1 MSFNGRTR
9 EFGSRYCGSNPHVP
23 TSLDKRTRMIFY
35 EEIFREFQNKKVK
48 YVVVGGIA
56 LNLLGGNRSSFDMDI
71 LVEMSDKNLK
81 KVVSILKRKGYRVK
95 QPIDPMD
102 IAVKGIRMD
111 WIRGKNMKA
120 FNFYKEKDMKEV
132 DIIIDSPVRFEDAK
146 KDYVRVKIGALT
158 VPVVSIKG
166 LIKMKKESDRS
177 VDRLDIEMLSAIQ
190 KFKKRAK

>member
-1 MSFNGRTR
+1 M
-9 EFGSRYCGSNPHVP
+9 Y
-23 TSLDKRTRMIFY
+23 MY

-56 LNLLGGNRSSFDMDI
+56 LNLLGGNRSSFDVDI
-71 LVEMSDKNLK
+71 LVEMSDENLK

-95 QPIDPMD
+95 QPINPMN
-102 IAVKGIRMD
+102 IAVKDIRTD

-132 DIIIDSPVRFEDAK
+132 DIIIDSPVQFEDAK
-146 KDYVRVKIGALT
+146 KDYVRVKIGSLT

-166 LIKMKKESDRS
+166 LIRMKKRS

-190 KFKKRAK
+190 RLKRRAR

>member
-1 MSFNGRTR
+1 
-9 EFGSRYCGSNPHVP
+9 
-23 TSLDKRTRMIFY
+23 MILY
-35 EEIFREFQNKKVK
+35 EEIFREFQDKKVK

-71 LVEMSDKNLK
+71 LVEMSDENLK

-102 IAVKGIRMD
+102 IAVRDIRMG

-132 DIIIDSPVRFEDAK
+132 DIIIDSPVQFEDAK
-146 KDYVRVKIGALT
+146 KDYVRVKIGSLT

-166 LIKMKKESDRS
+166 LIKMKKKSGRS
-177 VDRLDIEMLSAIQ
+177 VDRLDVEMLNAIQ
-190 KFKKRAK
+190 KLKRRAR

>member
-1 MSFNGRTR
+1 
-9 EFGSRYCGSNPHVP
+9 
-23 TSLDKRTRMIFY
+23 MIFY

-71 LVEMSDKNLK
+71 LVEMSDENLG
-81 KVVSILKRKGYRVK
+81 KVVSILKRKGYRIK

-102 IAVKGIRMD
+102 IAVKGIRTG

-146 KDYVRVKIGALT
+146 KDYVRVKIGSLT
-158 VPVVSIKG
+158 VPVISIKR
-166 LIKMKKESDRS
+166 LIKMKKASGRS
-177 VDRLDIEMLSAIQ
+177 VDRLDIETLNAIQ
-190 KFKKRAK
+190 KLKRRTG

>member
-1 MSFNGRTR
+1 
-9 EFGSRYCGSNPHVP
+9 
-23 TSLDKRTRMIFY
+23 MIFY
-35 EEIFREFQNKKVK
+35 EEIFKEFQNKKVK

-71 LVEMSDKNLK
+71 LVEMSDENLK
-81 KVVSILKRKGYRVK
+81 KVVSILKRKGYRAK
-95 QPIDPMD
+95 QPIDPMN
-102 IAVKGIRMD
+102 IVVKDIRMN

-132 DIIIDSPVRFEDAK
+132 DIIIDSPVQFEDAK
-146 KDYVRVKIGALT
+146 KDYVRVKIGSLT
-158 VPVVSIKG
+158 VPVISIKG

>member
-1 MSFNGRTR
+1 MM
-9 EFGSRYCGSNPHVP
+9 
-23 TSLDKRTRMIFY
+23 LY
-35 EEIFREFQNKKVK
+35 EEIFREFQDKKVK

-71 LVEMSDKNLK
+71 LVEMSDENLR
-81 KVVSILKRKGYRVK
+81 KVVSILKKEGYRVK

-102 IAVKGIRMD
+102 IAIKNIRMG

-146 KDYVRVKIGALT
+146 KDYVRVKIGSLT
-158 VPVVSIKG
+158 VPVISIKR
-166 LIKMKKESDRS
+166 LIKMKKVSGRS
-177 VDRLDIEMLSAIQ
+177 VDRLDIETLNAIQ
-190 KFKKRAK
+190 KLKRRAK